1 MQVEALLQCSTW
13 TLGDLCVSLGRTETW
28 QSGRGGGGGGGGGG
42 EFTGPL
48 VLPAAAY
55 EVRGHMDTD
64 NSNASKGVSPGP
76 PIHANGQF

>member
-1 MQVEALLQCSTW
+1 MHAGGSIAPMFNL
-13 TLGDLCVSLGRTETW
+13 D
-28 QSGRGGGGGGGGGG
+28 SGRPLCIIRKNGNMAVWPRGGGG